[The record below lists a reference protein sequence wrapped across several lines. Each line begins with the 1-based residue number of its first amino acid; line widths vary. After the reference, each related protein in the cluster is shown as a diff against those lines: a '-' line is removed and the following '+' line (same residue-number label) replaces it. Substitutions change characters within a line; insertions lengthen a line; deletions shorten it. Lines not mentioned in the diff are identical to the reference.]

1 MREPL
6 EGVNLFYL
14 LYWLFINELSILEY
28 LFHIMGTGE
37 CKLTRLVDGNYI
49 FFFLIRVLTR
59 ALLSNM
65 NMDVISFCLHS
76 TEVKQVSLVFK
87 AECCIQGKVPG

>member
-28 LFHIMGTGE
+28 LFHTMGTGE

-49 FFFLIRVLTR
+49 FFPDSCADTSPVFEYEHGCHFLLP
-59 ALLSNM
+59 
-65 NMDVISFCLHS
+65 SFHRGETSFACFESGMLH
-76 TEVKQVSLVFK
+76 
-87 AECCIQGKVPG
+87 PG